1 MCAKHKKRSKKRN
14 RNQQTSRKAVKKS
27 EKKVYTKKQKLLIGM
42 GITAAVLCALYLLA
56 EVFFPSLMKSLRS
69 KIFGPGDDYIFYEGP
84 LEKSDEELWEE
95 CIKHITYYNE
105 YSTEKVSEV
114 LTEENAQN
122 SFFESYGQFW
132 IDYFDIIKSGDQDKY
147 ASLFASDFDF
157 ENTQDPYYASLH
169 SDVDEVKKVSQD
181 FEEQRVHN
189 IHIYRLK
196 DKPVGVA
203 PDAEIFEV
211 NYEIFRNT
219 GTFRRDIDDY
229 DLTAPLYVTLKTEN
243 GKHVIT
249 EVVYKYAPTEQTEG
263 GQE

>member
-1 MCAKHKKRSKKRN
+1 MCAKKKRSKKRN
-14 RNQQTSRKAVKKS
+14 RKHESPEKAVKKT

-56 EVFFPSLMKSLRS
+56 EVFFPSLMKSLRA
-69 KIFGPGDDYIFYEGP
+69 KIFGPGDDYIFHQGP

-114 LTEENAQN
+114 LTQENAAN
-122 SFFESYGQFW
+122 AFFEGYGQFW
-132 IDYFDIIKSGDQDKY
+132 IDYIDAIKTGDQDKY

-157 ENTQDPYYASLH
+157 EYTQDPYYASLY

-181 FEEQRVHN
+181 FEEQRVNN

-196 DKPVGVA
+196 DKPQGVA
-203 PDAEIFEV
+203 DNAEIFEV
-211 NYEIFRNT
+211 NYEIFLNT
-219 GTFRRDIDDY
+219 GTFRRDIDEY
-229 DLTAPLYVTLKTEN
+229 ERTAPLYITLKTEN

-249 EVVYKYAPTEQTEG
+249 EVKYKYAPTEQTEG
-263 GQE
+263 GQK